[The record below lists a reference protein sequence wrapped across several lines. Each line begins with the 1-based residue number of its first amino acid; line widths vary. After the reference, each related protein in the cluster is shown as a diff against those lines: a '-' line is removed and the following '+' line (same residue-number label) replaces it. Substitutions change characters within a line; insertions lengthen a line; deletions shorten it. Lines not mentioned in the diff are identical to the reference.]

1 MSTKFK
7 QNVQIAGEINATTI
21 VGDGSGVTNVAGA
34 YTNSDVDTHLN
45 QSNPTAGYVLTWNG
59 TDYSWTANGTGAGLG
74 DVVDDITPQLGGT
87 LDVNDKLIQ
96 FGDSSGATVNRL
108 QFGADQDLS
117 IYHDGV
123 LSYITN

>member
-21 VGDGSGVTNVAGA
+21 VGDGSGLTNVAGT
-34 YTNSDVDTHLN
+34 YTDSDVDTHLN

-74 DVVDDITPQLGGT
+74 DVVDDITPQLA
-87 LDVNDKLIQ
+87 VIQ
-96 FGDSSGATVNRL
+96 LVTEIILTFCDH
-108 QFGADQDLS
+108 
-117 IYHDGV
+117 YK
-123 LSYITN
+123 

>member
-21 VGDGSGVTNVAGA
+21 VGDGSGLTNVAGA
-34 YTNSDVDTHLN
+34 YTNSDVDLHLN
-45 QSNPTAGYVLTWNG
+45 QSNQTAGYVLTWNG
-59 TDYSWTANGTGAGLG
+59 ADYSWTANGTGAGLG

-96 FGDSSGATVNRL
+96 FGDSSGATVN
-108 QFGADQDLS
+108 LS
-117 IYHDGV
+117 LIH
-123 LSYITN
+123 I